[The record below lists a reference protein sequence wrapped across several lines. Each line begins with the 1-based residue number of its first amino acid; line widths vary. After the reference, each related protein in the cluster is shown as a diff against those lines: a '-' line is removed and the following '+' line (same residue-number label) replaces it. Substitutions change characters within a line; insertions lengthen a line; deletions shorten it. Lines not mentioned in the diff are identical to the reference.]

1 MKRKTSALALILVFL
16 FSAVAGALNITN
28 VGVADSVVDNW
39 PMFHHD
45 LTHSGYSTSTA
56 PLTNNSLWKYQTGDF
71 VDSSPAVVDGVVYIG
86 SGDNNVYALN
96 ASTGSKI
103 WSYQTG
109 FFVVSSPAVAAGV
122 VYVGSCDGNFYALN
136 SSTGNRIWSFQTG
149 KEIRSSPVV
158 YDQIVYFGTLNGADY
173 SNVYALDA
181 VTGNKIWNYSLRSS
195 FFSSPSVAGGIV
207 YIASTNGNVS
217 ALDASSGQLVWEY
230 HTADPLYSSPAVDGG
245 VVYICS
251 GDGFGLKRGNVLALD
266 ALTGTK
272 IWSYNPSSY
281 VPSSPAVAN
290 GLVYASAGNGNV
302 FALDATS
309 GSILWSTSIATPN
322 NGTVYNMLSSPAVAA
337 GVLYIGSFDQDIY
350 ALDASDGHVIWSY
363 ATVTTAYT
371 SGTISSPAIVD
382 GVVYIGA
389 YDGNVYALGGSPTP
403 TPSPSPQ
410 PSASFIQTLIN
421 SASPGDTIHV
431 PAGTYVGHVNV
442 NKPVKLVG
450 EHSALTIIDGGF
462 IGDVVEV
469 SADNV
474 EISGFTIQNSG
485 PRGIGV
491 NIEYHAGSKI
501 HDNIIKNNYEGI
513 VVGGSSNTSVYE
525 NEVISNFGNLGVM
538 INYSTSVT
546 FSRNFV
552 RKNVG
557 QGLVVFH
564 CSNCLILENQIVEN
578 DDKTVVWSV
587 GMVLSN
593 SYNVKIV
600 GNNITANAD
609 HGLNLVGSRD
619 NEIYGNI
626 INKNDDGICLTGGRS
641 TNNNIYQNTLQDNG
655 NGFEFYQSPNN
666 NSIYH
671 NNIIGNDGQVYDS
684 ETEQN
689 KWDSGYPSGGN
700 YWSDYFGNDT
710 NNDGIGDT
718 PYVIDEDNQDNYPFM
733 TQINMSY
740 VIPPS
745 PSPSP
750 SPTPTPT
757 PTATPQPTATPTP
770 TITPTPSP
778 TKATPTLDFSCKG
791 TAISPTEFK
800 VEITGELSYN
810 GVAISGEAVLILYSV
825 TGGDEW
831 ESLTLVNT
839 GSDGSFIAVWMPCVP
854 GNYLVK
860 AVWEGNS
867 KFNETS
873 TIVNFALKAYSE
885 ESVFSLTSNSTI
897 TEFAFNSTSKEL
909 SFTASGPFGTTGYVN
924 VYIPKSLA
932 SDISDLKVYVDG
944 YPITYSS
951 ESQLDSWI
959 VSFTY
964 SHSTHNIAIDLS
976 APSSET
982 IGSVTEFIYVIAAVA
997 IALAITA
1004 IVSIRKDL
1012 KGKTVREA

>member
-103 WSYQTG
+103 WSYQTD
-109 FFVVSSPAVAAGV
+109 FLVVSSPAVAAGV
-122 VYVGSCDGNFYALN
+122 VYVGSCDGYFYALN

-217 ALDASSGQLVWEY
+217 ALDASSGQLFWEY
-230 HTADPLYSSPAVDGG
+230 HTVDPLYSSPAVDDG

-251 GDGFGLKRGNVLALD
+251 GDGFGSKRGNVLALD
-266 ALTGTK
+266 ALTGTE

-281 VPSSPAVAN
+281 VPSSPAVVN
-290 GLVYASAGNGNV
+290 GLVYASAGNGYV
-302 FALDATS
+302 FALDAMS
-309 GSILWSTSIATPN
+309 GTIVWSTSIATPK

-431 PAGTYVGHVNV
+431 PAGNYVGQVNV
-442 NKPVKLVG
+442 NKTVKLVG
-450 EHSALTIIDGGF
+450 ESSSSTIIDGGF
-462 IGDVVEV
+462 TGDVIEV

-474 EISGFTIQNSG
+474 EISGFTVRNSG

-491 NIEYHAGSKI
+491 NIEYCTGSKI
-501 HDNIIKNNYEGI
+501 YGNIMENNYEGL
-513 VVGGSSNTSVYE
+513 VVGGSSNASVYE
-525 NEVISNFGNLGVM
+525 NKIVSNFGNLGVM

-564 CSNCLILENQIVEN
+564 CSNCIISENQIVEN

-593 SYNVKIV
+593 SYNVKV
-600 GNNITANAD
+600 FGNNITANAD
-609 HGLNLVGSRD
+609 HGLNLVGSSS
-619 NEIYGNI
+619 NEIFRNI
-626 INKNDDGICLTGGRS
+626 MSKNADGICLSGS
-641 TNNNIYQNTLQDNG
+641 TNNDIYENTLQANEYG
-655 NGFEFYQSPNN
+655 VECWFASNN
-666 NSIYH
+666 RIYH
-671 NNIIGNDGQVYDS
+671 NNIIGNDGQVYNF

-689 KWDSGYPSGGN
+689 VWDNGYASGGN
-700 YWSDYFGNDT
+700 YWSDYVGNDT

-718 PYVIDEDNQDNYPFM
+718 PYLIDENNQDDYPLMAQFN
-733 TQINMSY
+733 TSI
-740 VIPPS
+740 VIPS

-750 SPTPTPT
+750 SPTPTPS
-757 PTATPQPTATPTP
+757 PAP
-770 TITPTPSP
+770 TPTPSP
-778 TKATPTLDFSCKG
+778 TPPPKQSTPTISISCKG
-791 TAISPTEFK
+791 TSTSSGFK
-800 VEITGELSYN
+800 VEIKGKLSCN
-810 GVAISGEAVLILYSV
+810 GAAISGEAVLISYSA
-825 TGGDEW
+825 TGGKEW
-831 ESLTLVNT
+831 KNLTPVNT

-854 GNYLVK
+854 GNYIVK

-873 TIVNFALKAYSE
+873 TTVNFALKAYSE
-885 ESVFSLTSNSTI
+885 ENVFSLTSNSTI

-909 SFTASGPFGTTGYVN
+909 TFTASGPFGTTGYVN

-951 ESQLDSWI
+951 ESQSDSWI
-959 VSFTY
+959 VSLIY
-964 SHSTHNIAIDLS
+964 SHSNHNIIINLS

-982 IGSVTEFIYVIAAVA
+982 RGSITEFIYVIAAVA